1 MRTNAVTTVSVW
13 KEAKTWYG
21 TGMQYLQRLRNT
33 SWALYYVNLS
43 CNFSLWLQN
52 DTNCSMEWNH
62 IYSLLC
68 FFPLA
73 GTGVIQ
79 VGSAQVK
86 RRMMMLTDATVCF
99 SWPSCC
105 ILTQRERR
113 HATWSVLVDTS
124 STSHHV
130 EENAGLHLSTRIV
143 LQLISVVIIFNNAV
157 THWLIRKA
165 MARIIRHRARRE
177 HITSVLSEMHWLAV
191 WCLVHFNVAIFL
203 PRCME
208 CRRGLAMRILSVS
221 LSVRTSNAWYVTKWN
236 KDLSRFLCHTKDRL
250 A

>member
-1 MRTNAVTTVSVW
+1 MKSYLFFTLLFPSSRYRCN
-13 KEAKTWYG
+13 
-21 TGMQYLQRLRNT
+21 TGRLST
-33 SWALYYVNLS
+33 GETP
-43 CNFSLWLQN
+43 N
-52 DTNCSMEWNH
+52 D
-62 IYSLLC
+62 
-68 FFPLA
+68 A
-73 GTGVIQ
+73 
-79 VGSAQVK
+79 A
-86 RRMMMLTDATVCF
+86 VCF

-191 WCLVHFNVAIFL
+191 WCLVHFNVATFL

-236 KDLSRFLCHTKDRL
+236 KDLSRFFMPYERSFSLVFWEEEWLVGGATLLPEIWVKLAALEWNRQFSIYFRSWRL
-250 A
+250 SRNT